1 MIRSMTG
8 YGKGSASTEL
18 YDIQVEVKS
27 VNHRFL
33 DLNFRMPS
41 FLSGTEMKFRD
52 VIKSGIAR
60 GSVTAFVNLTKK
72 PAAQS
77 IRAIDENIAQMYT
90 DMLNNLKNKLSI
102 QGEVTLDILL
112 KFTDIFAQ
120 AQKDEGDDD
129 TVNAVLSAL
138 DEAII
143 DINKYRDQEGNELN
157 NDFDIR
163 LFELGQFVD
172 EIEKHSKDAVQI
184 QYDRLK
190 ERVDKFVDANSIN
203 KERLEHE
210 LVLISDKVDISE
222 EITRLR
228 SHIELFK
235 ITMESDK
242 PLGKILN
249 NIVQEMHREA
259 STTSAKTNLT
269 EISHISVKLK
279 EVIENIREQVQNV
292 E

>member
-1 MIRSMTG
+1 MTG
-8 YGKGSASTEL
+8 YGKGSATTEL
-18 YDIQVEVKS
+18 YDIQVEIKS

-72 PAAQS
+72 PTAQN
-77 IRAIDENIAQMYT
+77 IRAIDENIAKMYT
-90 DMLNNLKNKLSI
+90 DMLNNLKQKLGI
-102 QGEVTLDILL
+102 KGEVTLDILL
-112 KFTDIFAQ
+112 KFNDIFAQ

-129 TVNAVLSAL
+129 TIKAVMSAL

-143 DINKYRDQEGNELN
+143 DINKYRDHEGNELN

-184 QYDRLK
+184 QYNRLK
-190 ERVDKFVDANSIN
+190 ERVDKFIDSSSIN

-228 SHIELFK
+228 AHIELFK
-235 ITMESDK
+235 KTMESDK

-269 EISHISVKLK
+269 DISHISVKLK

>member
-1 MIRSMTG
+1 MTG

>member
-1 MIRSMTG
+1 M
-8 YGKGSASTEL
+8 
-18 YDIQVEVKS
+18 
-27 VNHRFL
+27 
-33 DLNFRMPS
+33 
-41 FLSGTEMKFRD
+41 
-52 VIKSGIAR
+52 
-60 GSVTAFVNLTKK
+60 
-72 PAAQS
+72 
-77 IRAIDENIAQMYT
+77 
-90 DMLNNLKNKLSI
+90 
-102 QGEVTLDILL
+102 
-112 KFTDIFAQ
+112 
-120 AQKDEGDDD
+120 
-129 TVNAVLSAL
+129 SAL

-172 EIEKHSKDAVQI
+172 EIEKHSKEAVQI
-184 QYDRLK
+184 QYNRLK

-210 LVLISDKVDISE
+210 LVLISDKVDITE

-228 SHIELFK
+228 AHIELFK
-235 ITMESDK
+235 KTMESDK

>member
-18 YDIQVEVKS
+18 YDIQVEIKS

-41 FLSGTEMKFRD
+41 FLGGTEMKFRD
-52 VIKSGIAR
+52 AIKAGMAR

-77 IRAIDENIAQMYT
+77 IRAIDENVAKMYT
-90 DMLNNLKNKLSI
+90 NMLKNLKQELNLG
-102 QGEVTLDILL
+102 GEVTLDILL
-112 KFTDIFAQ
+112 KFNDIFAQ
-120 AQKDEGDDD
+120 PQKDEGDDE
-129 TVNAVLSAL
+129 TIIAIMSAL

-184 QYDRLK
+184 QYNRLK

-210 LVLISDKVDISE
+210 LVLISDKVDITE

-228 SHIELFK
+228 AHIELFK
-235 ITMESDK
+235 KTMESDK

>member
-18 YDIQVEVKS
+18 YDIQVEIKS

-33 DLNFRMPS
+33 DLSFRMPS

-52 VIKSGIAR
+52 VIKSGMAR

-72 PAAQS
+72 PAAQN
-77 IRAIDENIAQMYT
+77 IRAIDKNVAQMYT
-90 DMLNNLKNKLSI
+90 DMLNDLKQKLNLG
-102 QGEVTLDILL
+102 GEVTLDILL
-112 KFTDIFAQ
+112 KFNDIFAQ
-120 AQKDEGDDD
+120 PQKDEGDDD
-129 TVNAVLSAL
+129 TVKAVLSAL

-143 DINKYRDQEGNELN
+143 DINKYRDLEGNELN

-172 EIEKHSKDAVQI
+172 EIEKHSKDAVRI

-228 SHIELFK
+228 AHIALFK
-235 ITMESDK
+235 KTMESDK

-249 NIVQEMHREA
+249 NIVQELHREA

-279 EVIENIREQVQNV
+279 EIIENIREQVQNV

>member
-1 MIRSMTG
+1 MTG
-8 YGKGSASTEL
+8 YGKGSAQTEI
-18 YDIQVEVKS
+18 YDVQVEIKS

-33 DLNFRMPS
+33 DLNFRLPA
-41 FLSGTEMKFRD
+41 FLAGTEMKLRD
-52 VIKSGIAR
+52 MIKSGMSR
-60 GSVTAFVNLTKK
+60 GSVTVFVNLTKK
-72 PAAQS
+72 PEAQS
-77 IRAIDENIAQMYT
+77 IRNIDENVAKMYT
-90 DMLNNLKNKLSI
+90 KMLNDLKQKLNI

-112 KFTDIFAQ
+112 KFNDIFEQNQIA
-120 AQKDEGDDD
+120 EGDEE
-129 TVNAVLSAL
+129 TIQAIISAL
-138 DEAII
+138 KEAII
-143 DINKYRDQEGNELN
+143 DVNKYRDHEGEELK

-172 EIEKHSKDAVQI
+172 EVEKHSKDAVQT
-184 QYDRLK
+184 QFNRLK

-228 SHIELFK
+228 AHIELFK
-235 ITMESDK
+235 NTMEADK

>member
-1 MIRSMTG
+1 MTG
-8 YGKGSASTEL
+8 YGKGSAQTEL
-18 YDIQVEVKS
+18 YDIQVEIKS

-33 DLNFRMPS
+33 DLNFRLPA
-41 FLSGTEMKFRD
+41 FLAGIEMQLRD
-52 VIKSGIAR
+52 IIKSGIAR
-60 GSVTAFVNLTKK
+60 GSVTVFVNLTKK
-72 PAAQS
+72 PGVQN
-77 IRAIDENIAQMYT
+77 IRSIDESVARMYVE
-90 DMLNNLKNKLSI
+90 MLNGLKQKLNI
-102 QGEVTLDILL
+102 DGEVTLDILL
-112 KFTDIFAQ
+112 KFNDIFEQ
-120 AQKDEGDDD
+120 NQKTEGDEETIKAVMEALKDAIDD
-129 TVNAVLSAL
+129 V
-138 DEAII
+138 
-143 DINKYRDQEGNELN
+143 NKYRDHEGEELK
-157 NDFDIR
+157 NDFDVR

-172 EIEKHSKDAVQI
+172 EVEKHSKEAVKI
-184 QYDRLK
+184 QYEKLK
-190 ERVDKFVDANSIN
+190 ERVDKFVDVNSIN

-210 LVLISDKVDISE
+210 LVLISDKVDITE

-228 SHIELFK
+228 AHVELFK
-235 ITMESDK
+235 NTMDSDK